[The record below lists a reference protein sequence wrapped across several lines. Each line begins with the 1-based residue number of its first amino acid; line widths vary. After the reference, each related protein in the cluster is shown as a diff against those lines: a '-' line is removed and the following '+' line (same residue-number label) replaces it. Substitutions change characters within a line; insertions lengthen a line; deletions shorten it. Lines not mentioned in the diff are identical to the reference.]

1 MKMYAKLLVSIVPV
15 VLIVGCTTTPKVAE
29 KSAPVEERAAPVV
42 SAPSV
47 VTPTPAATSS
57 GVEVLAAPDT
67 GGFKGDPL
75 NDPTSLLSK
84 RVVYFEFDSSEI
96 KDDAR
101 PVLEAHA
108 AYLAERPK
116 VSITLEGH
124 ADERGSREYNLALG
138 ERRAKAV
145 QQLMQLKGAS
155 SRQLNVVSFG
165 EEHPVA
171 LGHGDSDWSQNR
183 RVELVYPK

>member
-1 MKMYAKLLVSIVPV
+1 MKMYAKLLASIVPV

-29 KSAPVEERAAPVV
+29 KSAPVEERAAPA
-42 SAPSV
+42 SASSAA
-47 VTPTPAATSS
+47 TPAPATST
-57 GVEVLAAPDT
+57 GVEVLAAPDK

-75 NDPTSLLSK
+75 NDPASLLSK
-84 RVVYFEFDSSEI
+84 RVVFFEFDSSEI

-101 PVLEAHA
+101 PIIEAHA

-145 QQLMQLKGAS
+145 QQLMQIKGVS
-155 SRQLNVVSFG
+155 SKQLDVVSFG

-171 LGHGDSDWSQNR
+171 LGHDEAAWAQNR

>member
-1 MKMYAKLLVSIVPV
+1 MKMYAKLLAAIVPV
-15 VLIVGCTTTPKVAE
+15 VLIVSCTTTPKVAE
-29 KSAPVEERAAPVV
+29 KSAPVEERAAPVASSP
-42 SAPSV
+42 SAA
-47 VTPTPAATSS
+47 TPAPADSS
-57 GVEVLAAPDT
+57 GVEVLAAPDK

-75 NDPTSLLSK
+75 NDPASLLSK
-84 RVVYFEFDSSEI
+84 RVVFFEFDSSEI

-101 PVLEAHA
+101 PVIEAHA

-116 VSITLEGH
+116 MSITLEGH

-145 QQLMQLKGAS
+145 QQIMQIKGVS

-165 EEHPVA
+165 EERPIA
-171 LGHGDSDWSQNR
+171 LGHDESDWAQNR
-183 RVELVYPK
+183 RVELVYSK

>member
-1 MKMYAKLLVSIVPV
+1 MKMYAKLLASIVPV

-29 KSAPVEERAAPVV
+29 KSAPVEERAAPVA
-42 SAPSV
+42 SAPSAAA
-47 VTPTPAATSS
+47 PANSS
-57 GVEVLAAPDT
+57 GVEVLAAPDK

-75 NDPTSLLSK
+75 NDPASLLSK

-101 PVLEAHA
+101 PVIEAHA

-116 VSITLEGH
+116 MSITLEGH

-145 QQLMQLKGAS
+145 QQIMQIKGVS

-165 EEHPVA
+165 EEHPIA
-171 LGHGDSDWSQNR
+171 LGHDESDWAQNR